1 MVDAKNDET
10 DMTSLAA
17 LRTNLASL
25 RRARGAVRS
34 ATAWS
39 ALGTAI
45 LLALA
50 GVFLLDWGFSLPL
63 AQRLVVIALGIAGV
77 VWAYRRFTEPNLGV
91 QEDDVDMALMVERQ
105 LNIDSD
111 LVAALQF
118 EDPRAVNWGSPQLEA
133 AVVKYVSDAAPGLNV
148 FEGFNRDQMIRRGVA
163 LGVTALVVLGFA
175 IAAPGYVSAFLQR
188 LAFGSVHYPTR
199 TQLVEIA
206 VNDAFVAT
214 GVGRPL
220 LDAKCPQGQPVAFLV
235 QAANLI
241 PDEGRVRISSVSGT
255 SLKTEVP
262 LRKLSL
268 EERRKRLEQAATMI
282 QGAIDEPQTDIT
294 GPWAERL
301 TALVRFDAPAIDQQH
316 HAFVGQRDALPKLAQ
331 QLNDRLAAWPK
342 GVERTAL
349 YVGELGRLVDSVHYE
364 LRLGDAFTDLA
375 RIDMIPLPTV
385 ELKLAA
391 TPPAYARASAD
402 HVDLSARQISLL
414 EGTRVDVAIEA
425 TNKKPLREAWLTV
438 AAKDGAQRYDLAQ
451 QASDPSRWA
460 LQAADSPFQRLSE
473 ELKYEI
479 QVTDEDGLHLEMPLR
494 GVIRLRPDRPPTA
507 SAEVVHRVILPTAE
521 PVVRFRATDDYGI
534 GAIRLAVEVQR
545 KASESDRSA
554 EPDNPFGV
562 KEPGTDAGLAGEGAL
577 VPAEK
582 KTFNIPPPTGAYPIQ
597 AGLPITDGRF
607 AVPLAALNLAKGDAV
622 KLTVEVVD
630 DRGEAAGVAAF
641 SEPLMLEISD
651 ESGVLAAISEAD
663 QRSEER
669 LNDIIKRELGIG
681 ESP

>member
-1 MVDAKNDET
+1 
-10 DMTSLAA
+10 MTSLAA

-25 RRARGAVRS
+25 RRARSAVRS

-45 LLALA
+45 LLALI

-63 AQRLVVIALGIAGV
+63 AQRLVVVALAIAGV
-77 VWAYRRFTEPNLGV
+77 VWAYRRFTEPHLGV

-105 LNIDSD
+105 LHIDSD

-118 EDPRAVNWGSPQLEA
+118 EDPQAANWGSTQLEA

-148 FEGFNRDQMIRRGVA
+148 FEGFHRDQMIRRGVA
-163 LGVTALVVLGFA
+163 LGITALAVLLFA
-175 IAAPGYVSAFLQR
+175 IAAPGYLSAFMQR
-188 LAFGSVHYPTR
+188 LALGSVHYPTR

-206 VNDAFVAT
+206 VNNAFVST

-220 LDAKCPQGQPVAFLV
+220 VDANGPQGQPVVFLV
-235 QAANLI
+235 QVTGVI
-241 PDEGRVRISSVSGT
+241 PEEGRARISSVRGA
-255 SLKTEVP
+255 SLKTEVN

-268 EERRKRLEQAATMI
+268 EERRTRLEQAAAML
-282 QGAIDEPQTDIT
+282 QGAIDEPQTDIS
-294 GPWAERL
+294 GPWAEQL
-301 TALVRFDAPAIDQQH
+301 TVLLRFDAPVIDREH
-316 HAFVGQRDALPKLAQ
+316 HALAGKREGLPKLAQ
-331 QLNDRLAAWPK
+331 QLQEHLAAWPK
-342 GVERTAL
+342 VAGGSGL
-349 YVGELGRLVDSVHYE
+349 FIGELGRLVDSVHYE
-364 LRLGDAFTDLA
+364 LRLGDAFTDPA

-385 ELKLAA
+385 ELKLQA

-402 HVDLSARQISLL
+402 NADLTARQVSLL
-414 EGTRVDVAIEA
+414 EGTRIEVAIEV
-425 TNKKPLREAWLTV
+425 TNEKPLNEAWLTL
-438 AAKDGAQRYDLAQ
+438 ATGDGARRFDLVKQ
-451 QASDPSRWA
+451 PENPNRWE
-460 LQAADSPFQRLSE
+460 LQAADSPFKRLSE

-479 QVTDEDGLHLEMPLR
+479 QVTDSDGLHLEMPLR

-521 PVVRFRATDDYGI
+521 PVVHFRATDDYGI
-534 GAIRLAVEVQR
+534 GAMRLVIEVQR
-545 KASESDRSA
+545 KVSEADRSA
-554 EPDNPFGV
+554 EPDNPFGA
-562 KEPGTDAGLAGEGAL
+562 KEPGTDAGLAGEGEL
-577 VPAEK
+577 VASEK
-582 KTFNIPPPTGAYPIQ
+582 KTYDIPPPTSAGAYPIQ

-607 AVPLAALNLAKGDAV
+607 AAPLAGLNLAKGDAV
-622 KLTVEVVD
+622 KLTLEVVD
-630 DRGEAAGVAAF
+630 DRGGAPGETAY

-663 QRSEER
+663 LRSEER